1 MSDSKGIL
9 LVISGPSGSGKG
21 EIVKRILERRADVAL
36 SVSATTRSPR
46 TGETNGVSYYFM
58 TKERFREKLDAGDF
72 LEYNEY
78 NGNFYGTPKSEVEK
92 KLDAGTNLIL
102 EIDVH
107 GAKNVKKVFPEAILV
122 MVAPPDFRT
131 LDARLHG
138 RGDDVPEEV
147 IRKRLETARSE
158 LEQLPFYDHLVINR
172 QNMLEEAVSDVLS
185 IISAEKSRVGRNSD
199 FIDKFYK

>member
-1 MSDSKGIL
+1 MTDSKGIL

-21 EIVKRILERRADVAL
+21 EIVKRILERRNDVAL
-36 SVSATTRSPR
+36 SVSATTRAPR
-46 TGETNGVSYYFM
+46 TGETNGISYHFM

-92 KLDAGTNLIL
+92 QLSAGMNLIL

-107 GAKNVKKVFPEAILV
+107 GAKNVKRVFPEAILV

-131 LDARLHG
+131 LETRLRG

-147 IRKRLETARSE
+147 IRKRLDTARSE
-158 LEQLPFYDHLVINR
+158 LEQIPFYDHLVVNR
-172 QNMLEEAVSDVLS
+172 QGMLEDAVSDVIS
-185 IISAEKSRVGRNSD
+185 IISAEKSKVSRNPG
-199 FIDKFYK
+199 FIEKFYE